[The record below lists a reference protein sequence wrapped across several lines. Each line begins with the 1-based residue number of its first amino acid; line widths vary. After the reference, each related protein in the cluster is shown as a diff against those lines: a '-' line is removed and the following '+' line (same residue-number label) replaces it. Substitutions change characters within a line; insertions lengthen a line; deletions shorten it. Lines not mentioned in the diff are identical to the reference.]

1 MCIICVQLQQDKLT
15 AKEARHNF
23 YEMIGD
29 IEQNHHEE
37 VAKKIDKK
45 WEEEEKDRFNYEPH
59 SED

>member
-23 YEMIGD
+23 YEMIGEID
-29 IEQNHHEE
+29 QHHHVE

-45 WEEEEKDRFNYEPH
+45 WEEEERKRFNYEPH
-59 SED
+59 CED